1 MEQAL
6 NIAIVVIEAVGALMI
21 VGAVLLSIGELALS
35 VIKRNLTADTMAARL
50 RLAQRLVL
58 AIEFLIAAD
67 ILKTIR
73 TPTLEGMALLGA
85 IIAVR
90 TVLSLSIAYELRKA
104 SSNMTKASAP
114 AADMNAGCTV
124 SNPQEVAR

>member
-6 NIAIVVIEAVGALMI
+6 NIAIVVIEAIGALMI
-21 VGAVLLSIGELALS
+21 VGAVLLSIAELALS
-35 VIKRNLTADTMAARL
+35 VIRRNLTADTMAARL

-104 SSNMTKASAP
+104 SSNVTKASVPP
-114 AADMNAGCTV
+114 AGVNAGCTV
-124 SNPQEVAR
+124 TALQEVAR

>member
-1 MEQAL
+1 
-6 NIAIVVIEAVGALMI
+6 MI

-35 VIKRNLTADTMAARL
+35 VIRRNLTADTMAARL

-104 SSNMTKASAP
+104 SSNMTKPSAP
-114 AADMNAGCTV
+114 AGDMNVGCTV
-124 SNPQEVAR
+124 SNPQECAR

>member
-6 NIAIVVIEAVGALMI
+6 NIAIVAIEAVGALMI

-35 VIKRNLTADTMAARL
+35 VIRRNLTADTMAARL

-104 SSNMTKASAP
+104 SSNTKASAP
-114 AADMNAGCTV
+114 AAAMHAGCTV
-124 SNPQEVAR
+124 STSQELAR

>member
-6 NIAIVVIEAVGALMI
+6 NIAIVVIEAIGALMI

-35 VIKRNLTADTMAARL
+35 VIRRNLTADTLAARL

-104 SSNMTKASAP
+104 SSNMTKAPAP
-114 AADMNAGCTV
+114 AADTNAGCTV